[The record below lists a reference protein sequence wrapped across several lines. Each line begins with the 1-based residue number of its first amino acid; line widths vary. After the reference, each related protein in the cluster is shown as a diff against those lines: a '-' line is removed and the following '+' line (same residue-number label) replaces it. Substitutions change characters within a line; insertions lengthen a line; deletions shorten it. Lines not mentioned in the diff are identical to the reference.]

1 EKSMCLRTAA
11 SCESRSST
19 RPDTE
24 PAISGLK
31 PARLTNSRLLEK
43 VRKSEVIMR
52 IHHCARS
59 QIGGAHLGGFKT
71 CQYIRAQAV
80 NDVRA
85 IPLVLPDPPGAQIAV
100 TVVLLT
106 AINIEGSPRRRPE
119 RKLRPAPCGSHRA
132 GLAVDHAHALPQ
144 TADHAR
150 ILAMEE
156 GAGEV
161 HARRGAYQPVDRKNS
176 GGNRLP

>member
-1 EKSMCLRTAA
+1 GVKVLSFCTILAMASSGAAEAAGPDTGSSHTTTPEKSMCLRTAA

-71 CQYIRAQAV
+71 CQYIR
-80 NDVRA
+80 
-85 IPLVLPDPPGAQIAV
+85 
-100 TVVLLT
+100 
-106 AINIEGSPRRRPE
+106 
-119 RKLRPAPCGSHRA
+119 
-132 GLAVDHAHALPQ
+132 
-144 TADHAR
+144 
-150 ILAMEE
+150 
-156 GAGEV
+156 
-161 HARRGAYQPVDRKNS
+161 
-176 GGNRLP
+176 